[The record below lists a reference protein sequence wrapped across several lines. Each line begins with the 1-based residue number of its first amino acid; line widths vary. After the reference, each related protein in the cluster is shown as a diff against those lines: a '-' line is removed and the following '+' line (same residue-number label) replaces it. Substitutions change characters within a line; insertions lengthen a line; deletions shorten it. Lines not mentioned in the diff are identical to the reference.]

1 MDFLA
6 ATFEGTKLCRNSNW
20 NISDKQFLL
29 ILYIYVMP
37 PSRDNILLNPG
48 WTCDLFLP
56 TECGQSDAVSVP
68 GQTLGD
74 FIALFSF
81 WGKPTTT

>member
-29 ILYIYVMP
+29 ILYIYAMP
-37 PSRDNILLNPG
+37 PSRDNVLLNPV
-48 WTCDLFLP
+48 TCFYQQDVAKVMPCQFL
-56 TECGQSDAVSVP
+56 AK
-68 GQTLGD
+68 L
-74 FIALFSF
+74 
-81 WGKPTTT
+81 